1 MDSKYNINSNKS
13 PIPKF
18 KVKPK
23 PVLFNLNLGQPASKK
38 LKFDNN
44 ISNNIA
50 NIKTN
55 GQPYNNNKTPAKR
68 VITLQEQ
75 RRSLPVFQNRNKLLE
90 LIERFNT
97 LIILGETGSG
107 KTTQIPQYILS
118 ARLQNTGM
126 IAVTQPRRVAAISIA
141 IRVAQ
146 EMANGLEVGE
156 IVGYTVRFEDVT
168 SKRTKI
174 KYLTD
179 GMLLR
184 EAILDKL
191 LMKYTVIILDEAHE
205 RTINTDVLFGIVKQ
219 AQTLRLVRN
228 LTPLKILL
236 MSATMDVDHFSK
248 YFNNCQAVYLEGRTY
263 PVNIFYAMKPQE
275 DYQTACVATFF
286 KIHREAPADEDVLIF
301 LTGQEE
307 IEAVAHQ
314 IRTLAKDPAAAIMP
328 TNGTVLNG
336 TMNGTSH
343 QQLAGV
349 RVCPLYAAQNSAQQ
363 MAVFQP
369 TPPNIRKV
377 IVATNVAETSITIS
391 GVCYVIDSGMVKM
404 RTYYPTTGLD
414 TLRVQRISQ
423 DQSWQRAGRAGRD
436 SPGNCYRL
444 YTRAQFSDFAR
455 NPVPEIM
462 RAHLA
467 STVLQLLPLGVNAM
481 HFDFMDQ
488 PPRDACAA
496 AFELIRQL
504 GAVGKSNTGNWDDV
518 ELTAVGDKMAMFPLD
533 PRYSKILLAAEEFEC
548 LDEVLTIVALL
559 SGESIYLNPASKR
572 DEVFASRSKF
582 NSGYGDHITML
593 NVYREYNNVGQNN
606 KRIWC
611 HDHYINMKN
620 ILYAREVRQQLSEI
634 CKRCNIPVSSC
645 GGNMDQ
651 VRKCLL
657 AGLFTNVAELQPRE
671 RHYITMDKR
680 QQVVIHPSSVLHG
693 QWPGY
698 VMFTEVVQTTK
709 CYLRNLTTIEV
720 EWLHEV
726 APEYAKA
733 KNVRMG

>member
-1 MDSKYNINSNKS
+1 MDSKYNISSNKS
-13 PIPKF
+13 PVPKF

-23 PVLFNLNLGQPASKK
+23 PVLFNLNLGQPAAKK
-38 LKFDNN
+38 IKFDN
-44 ISNNIA
+44 ISNGGA
-50 NIKTN
+50 NSKSN
-55 GQPYNNNKTPAKR
+55 FQPYNNNKSPTKR
-68 VITLQEQ
+68 TISLQEQ

-107 KTTQIPQYILS
+107 KTTQIPQYIL
-118 ARLQNTGM
+118 AAKLQNNGM
-126 IAVTQPRRVAAISIA
+126 IAITQPRRVAAISIA
-141 IRVAQ
+141 MRVAQ
-146 EMANGLEVGE
+146 EMANGLEVGD

-168 SKRTKI
+168 SKRTVI
-174 KYLTD
+174 KFLTD

-219 AQTLRLVRN
+219 AQTVRLVRN

-236 MSATMDVDHFSK
+236 MSATMDVDHFSR
-248 YFNNCQAVYLEGRTY
+248 YFNNCQAVYLEGRTF
-263 PVNIFYAMKPQE
+263 PVDIFYAVKAQE

-286 KIHREAPADEDVLIF
+286 KIHREAPPDEDVLIF

-307 IEAVAHQ
+307 IESVAHQ
-314 IRTLAKDPAAAIMP
+314 IRTLAKDPAAAVTP
-328 TNGTVLNG
+328 NNGTVNG
-336 TMNGTSH
+336 MMNGTGY

-377 IVATNVAETSITIS
+377 IVATNIAETSITIS
-391 GVCYVIDSGMVKM
+391 GVRYVIDSGMVKM

-444 YTRAQFSDFAR
+444 YTRTQFADFSR
-455 NPVPEIM
+455 TPIPEIM

-481 HFDFMDQ
+481 HFDFIDR

-504 GAVGKSNTGNWDDV
+504 GAIGKTTTGNWDDV
-518 ELTAVGDKMAMFPLD
+518 ELTTTGDKMAMFPLD
-533 PRYSKILLAAEEFEC
+533 PRYSKILLAAKEHEC

-559 SGESIYLNPASKR
+559 SGESIYLNPAYKR
-572 DEVFASRSKF
+572 EEIYACRSKF

-593 NVYREYNNVGQNN
+593 NVYREFNNVGQNN

-620 ILYAREVRQQLSEI
+620 MLYAREVRDQLAEI
-634 CKRCNIPVSSC
+634 CKRCHISISSC

-657 AGLFTNVAELQPRE
+657 AGLFTHVAELQPRE
-671 RHYITMDKR
+671 RHYITLDKR

-693 QWPGY
+693 QWPAH
-698 VMFTEVVQTTK
+698 VMFTEVIQTTK
-709 CYLRNLTTIEV
+709 CYLRNVTTIEV

-726 APEYAKA
+726 APEYAKG
-733 KNVRMG
+733 KNVRLE